1 MLTLEKVRL
10 GYDRTTVVHDVS
22 IEVPD
27 SGIVAVLGHNGAGK
41 TTLLRGAIG
50 LLRPMAA
57 DLIS

>member
-50 LLRPMAA
+50 LLRPMA
-57 DLIS
+57 L